1 MPVRLKQFKLYDAP
15 TRYIFEASKKDS
27 AHVVDLVEH
36 EFIGECSCE
45 HFQMKLLPVLRD
57 ATRADRDANPNKH
70 RCKHIIA
77 VREGVT
83 NIFIAALD
91 ATNELE

>member
-1 MPVRLKQFKLYDAP
+1 MKTFKLYDAP
-15 TRYIFEASKKDS
+15 TRYIFESTKKDA
-27 AHVVDLVEH
+27 AHVVDLTEYDYN
-36 EFIGECSCE
+36 GECSCE

-57 ATRADRDANPNKH
+57 TPRADVEASPNKH

>member
-1 MPVRLKQFKLYDAP
+1 MKTFKLFDAP
-15 TRYIFEASKKDS
+15 TRYIFESTKKDA
-27 AHVVDLVEH
+27 AHVVDLTQCDY
-36 EFIGECSCE
+36 IGECSCE

-57 ATRADRDANPNKH
+57 TPRADVEANPNKH

-77 VREGVT
+77 VREGIT

-91 ATNELE
+91 ATTELA